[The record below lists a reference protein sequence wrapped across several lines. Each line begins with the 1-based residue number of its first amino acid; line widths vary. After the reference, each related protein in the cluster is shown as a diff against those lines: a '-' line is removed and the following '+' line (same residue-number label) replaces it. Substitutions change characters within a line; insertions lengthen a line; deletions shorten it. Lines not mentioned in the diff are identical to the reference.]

1 MYMDTSHSTNGLSPV
16 RAEAALKDI
25 AAILASAGLTTENDP
40 RPLSSWLQPVRRP
53 ARLGRT

>member
-40 RPLSSWLQPVRRP
+40 RPLSAWLQPVRPP
-53 ARLGRT
+53 ARS